1 MKIAIIGTGNL
12 GAAIAGGIIKDD
24 LASTLI
30 LTKRKLEELQTFQ
43 MHEKVYCTRDNTA
56 AVKGSEVIIL
66 AVQPAQVAPL
76 LAELS
81 SAITPDKLIISVATG
96 FTIAQMEA
104 ILGNEQP
111 IMRAMP
117 NTAIGV
123 GHSMTTLC
131 GNKASQ
137 TLGNKAVEIFN
148 SLGKT
153 LSIPEDKMQAATVV
167 CASGIAFW
175 MRLIRATTQSA
186 IQLGFDAGEAREMA
200 IQTCYGAASLL
211 QESGT
216 HPEAEIDK
224 VTTPMGCT
232 IEGLNE
238 MEFQGMSASLIKGM
252 KASFDKINEIA
263 IKK

>member
-1 MKIAIIGTGNL
+1 MKTAIIGTGNL
-12 GAAIAGGIIKDD
+12 GAAIARGIIKDD
-24 LASTLI
+24 LASQLT
-30 LTKRKLEELQTFQ
+30 LTKRKLEELHTFERHHGVQ
-43 MHEKVYCTRDNTA
+43 CTRDNLA
-56 AVKGSEVIIL
+56 AATDSDVIIM
-66 AVQPAQVAPL
+66 AVQPTQMEGL
-76 LAELS
+76 LQELS
-81 SAITPDKLIISVATG
+81 PVIRNKQLLISVATG
-96 FTIAQMEA
+96 YGIDQMEA
-104 ILGNEQP
+104 ILGSDKP

-131 GNKASQ
+131 GNKASEG
-137 TLGNKAVEIFN
+137 LEHKAESIFN

-153 LSIPEDKMQAATVV
+153 LHIPEEKMQAATVV

-175 MRLIRATTQSA
+175 MRLIRATTQGA
-186 IQLGFDAGEAREMA
+186 IQLGFDSGEAREMA
-200 IQTCYGAASLL
+200 IQTCFGAASLL
-211 QESGT
+211 QHSGS

-252 KASFDKINEIA
+252 KASFEKINEIA